1 MTDNARADAAY
12 DVLIVGGGAAGLS
25 AALMLGRA
33 RRRVVVVDGGE
44 PRNAPAAHMHGFLSR
59 DGLPPS
65 ELLAMGRTE
74 VAGYG
79 VRLISGRVDGI
90 SHAGGRFRARL
101 DDGSTLSALRVL
113 VATGL
118 RDELPGIPGV
128 RERWGKDVAA
138 CPYCHGYEVRD
149 RPVGV
154 IGAPHLALLLRQ
166 WSHDLVYFPHEQP
179 VTEEEYEQLAAR
191 GVRVVTGRVNRLAV
205 EDGRVRGVEVEGAG
219 SVLREA
225 VFVTPRFTPRDEV
238 LRALGAERLDS
249 GFVAADPTGRTDVPG
264 VWAAGNV
271 VHPTAQVIHAAG
283 QGSAAGAAINADLL
297 REEVDRAVA
306 DRRALSAAGERA
318 AHAAR
323 HRNGDPLD

>member
-1 MTDNARADAAY
+1 MTDNARDDSAY

-25 AALMLGRA
+25 AALVLGRA
-33 RRRVVVVDGGE
+33 RRRVAVVDGGD

-74 VAGYG
+74 AAGYG
-79 VRLISGRVDGI
+79 VRLITGRVDDI
-90 SHAGGRFRARL
+90 THTDGRFRARL

-154 IGAPHLALLLRQ
+154 IGAPHLALLLSQ
-166 WSHDLVYFPHEQP
+166 WSRDLVYFPHEQP
-179 VTEEEYEQLAAR
+179 VTEEEHEQLAAR
-191 GVRVVTGRVNRLAV
+191 GVRVVTGRVNRLAI
-205 EDGRVRGVEVEGAG
+205 EDGRVRGVEVDGAG

-225 VFVTPRFTPRDEV
+225 VFVTPRFVPRDEV
-238 LRALGAERLDS
+238 LRTLGAERLDS

-271 VHPTAQVIHAAG
+271 VNPMAQMIHAAG
-283 QGSAAGAAINADLL
+283 QGSAAAAAINADLL
-297 REEVDRAVA
+297 MAEVEQAVA
-306 DRRALSAAGERA
+306 DRRALSAAGERT

-323 HRNGDPLD
+323 HRTSDPLS